1 MPTHDQD
8 KTGGTLEFSDL
19 VDPSDPQRGVA
30 SSTHKLPTPPV
41 DTHFQPPVP
50 TGEMSSGITEAVH
63 HTSTH
68 KPEPSTPAEPPVF
81 RNPLAANHQ
90 AHLVE
95 LGADAAPAPS
105 LNLACNQAGSV
116 RLNLSPLFDT
126 FISHGLR
133 DDRETQPALTLFGKI
148 ALKLKL
154 NRIFTK
160 DAWRYVGIGVLSFG
174 IFLLLFNFQT
184 LATQLNYVFSPP
196 KPSAPVTATP
206 VPATVAKQTA
216 NQAEAAP
223 PGNVVI
229 IPKINVN
236 APIILEPSIQE
247 QAIQK
252 SLQHGVIHYAGTAL
266 PGERSNMA
274 LFGHSSNDWWEPGDY
289 KFVFALLDK
298 LVVGDQVQVN
308 YEQKKYVYQV
318 TGSRVVEPT
327 EISVLQPTSE
337 PQLTLITCT
346 PPGTSWKRLVVTA
359 KQISPVPDQP
369 LEQEQAA
376 QATAPEIAL
385 PGNAPSLF
393 DQIKGWFGLGPKAT
407 TTPGASPAPGDS
419 KRNYLPDAA

>member
-1 MPTHDQD
+1 MPNHDHD
-8 KTGGTLEFSDL
+8 KNGGTLEFSDL
-19 VDPSDPQRGVA
+19 VDPLDPRRGAVP
-30 SSTHKLPTPPV
+30 STHNLPDPPV
-41 DTHFQPPVP
+41 APTLQPLV
-50 TGEMSSGITEAVH
+50 SSNNT
-63 HTSTH
+63 
-68 KPEPSTPAEPPVF
+68 PSDIDEVAPSPANPPPAELPVF
-81 RNPLAANHQ
+81 RNPLAANTQ

-95 LGADAAPAPS
+95 FGAPTATAPT
-105 LNLACNQAGSV
+105 LQLAGNQAAAV

-126 FISHGLR
+126 FISHGLS
-133 DDRETQPALTLFGKI
+133 DDRESQPALTLFGKI

-154 NRIFTK
+154 NRFFTK

-174 IFLLLFNFQT
+174 IFLLVFNFQT

-196 KPSAPVTATP
+196 KPSAPITATP

-216 NQAEAAP
+216 NQAEVAP
-223 PGNVVI
+223 PGNIVI
-229 IPKINVN
+229 IPKIKVN

-298 LVVGDQVQVN
+298 LTPGDQVQVN
-308 YEQKKYVYQV
+308 YDQKKYVYQV
-318 TGSRVVEPT
+318 TGSRIVEPT

-346 PPGTSWKRLVVTA
+346 PPGTSWKRLVVVA

-369 LEQEQAA
+369 QEQGQVA
-376 QATAPEIAL
+376 QAAAPELAL

-393 DQIKGWFGLGPKAT
+393 DQIKGWFGFGPK
-407 TTPGASPAPGDS
+407 PGATPAASPVPADT
-419 KRNYLPDAA
+419 KRNYLPEAA